1 MFKEIKMLKG
11 NTFLDIKVTLNQHAF
26 TVASRDTLLTH
37 VILEPIVLQ
46 KDTMFGLRKERS
58 MKDPKQ
64 FGFLMNLNLF
74 IFRSAW
80 KPPLIFGIMIVG
92 VPSI

>member
-1 MFKEIKMLKG
+1 MLDLFKETKMLNLKG
-11 NTFLDIKVTLNQHAF
+11 NTFQDIKVTSNQHVFIA
-26 TVASRDTLLTH
+26 ASRDILLTH
-37 VILEPIVLQ
+37 AILEPIVLQ

-74 IFRSAW
+74 FVG
-80 KPPLIFGIMIVG
+80 PLGNHL
-92 VPSI
+92 